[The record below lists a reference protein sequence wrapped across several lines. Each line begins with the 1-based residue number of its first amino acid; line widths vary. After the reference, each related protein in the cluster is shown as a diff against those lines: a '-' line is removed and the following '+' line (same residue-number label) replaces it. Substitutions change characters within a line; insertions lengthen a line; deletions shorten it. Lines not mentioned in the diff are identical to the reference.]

1 MEIICSQIQA
11 NDFSV
16 VNSIITQAWLCAHHI
31 QFKDIAGSNR
41 KVTLKHAHSCTYTLV
56 TEVMVFWVFFIKIA
70 LYATLYTI
78 AR

>member
-56 TEVMVFWVFFIKIA
+56 TDFFFFFFIKIA